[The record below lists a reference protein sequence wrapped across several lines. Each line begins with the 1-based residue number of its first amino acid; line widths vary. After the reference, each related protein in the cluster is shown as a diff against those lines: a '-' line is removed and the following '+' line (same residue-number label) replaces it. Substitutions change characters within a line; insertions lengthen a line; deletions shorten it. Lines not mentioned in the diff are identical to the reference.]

1 MMKKR
6 NRFKFCVFVFSF
18 FSVLQAQCQKHFA
31 YKSAIDTIKE
41 TKFYKIN
48 LSPGVVAKCKP
59 GLDDI
64 RIFDE
69 GGKPVPYILKNDLPV
84 FTRENFIAFPI
95 IKTIKEKDKQTHI
108 TLQSTIDKPIDNLL
122 LFIKNTEAHRAF
134 NISGSNDSVH
144 WFIIKENIYL
154 DNSFKADGETIIQ
167 SLSFP
172 ASNYK
177 YFQLT
182 ILGEDLLPFNIAKAG
197 VYKEDL
203 IYGRYIQIP
212 APDISQ
218 RDSSNKISYVRIH
231 LDDKYLVNKIIVD
244 LEGVKYY
251 KRKFSFFEQNK
262 MDDFLLEGYLF
273 SGLANEF
280 IVNAKADQFLL
291 TINNEDNNPLKIKAV
306 HAFQLKTYLLTY
318 LQDGKNYFLE
328 FGDSFLQAPKY
339 DLSFFAD
346 SADNSPSEIFVNS
359 FEKTE
364 NVSSTNLASAK
375 NNKLFLW
382 VSIAA
387 VLAALLYFTFKLMRE
402 VNKKTL
408 NN

>member
-6 NRFKFCVFVFSF
+6 NRIKFCLLAISF
-18 FSVLQAQCQKHFA
+18 FSVLQAQSQKHFA
-31 YKSAIDTIKE
+31 YKGSIDTIKE
-41 TKFYKIN
+41 TTFYKIN

-59 GLDDI
+59 GLEDI

-69 GGKPVPYILKNDLPV
+69 DGKQVPYILKNDLPV
-84 FTRENFIAFPI
+84 FTRENFIAFPV
-95 IKTIKEKDKQTHI
+95 IKTIKEKDKQTHV
-108 TLQSTIDKPIDNLL
+108 TLQCTIDKPIDNLL
-122 LFIKNTEAHRAF
+122 LFVKNTEAHRAF

-182 ILGEDLLPFNIAKAG
+182 ILGEDVLPFNIAKAG

-212 APDISQ
+212 ASNIYQS
-218 RDSSNKISYVRIH
+218 DSSNKISYVRIH

-244 LEGVKYY
+244 VEGVKYY
-251 KRKFSFFEQNK
+251 KRKFSLFEQNK
-262 MDDFLLEGYLF
+262 VDDFLLEGYLS

-280 IVNAKADQFLL
+280 IVNGKADHYLL
-291 TINNEDNNPLKIKAV
+291 AINNEDNNPLKIKAV

-318 LQDGKNYFLE
+318 LQDGKNYFLK
-328 FGDSFLQAPKY
+328 FGDSSLQTPKY

-346 SADNSPSEIFVNS
+346 SAGKSPSEIFVKS
-359 FEKTE
+359 FEKNA
-364 NVSSTNLASAK
+364 NVVSTNLVAAK

-382 VSIAA
+382 ITIAL
-387 VLAALLYFTFKLMRE
+387 VLVALLYFTFKLTRE
-402 VNKKTL
+402 VNKKSSDS
-408 NN
+408 

>member
-6 NRFKFCVFVFSF
+6 NRFKFCLLALSF
-18 FSVLQAQCQKHFA
+18 FSVLQAQSQKHVA
-31 YKSAIDTIKE
+31 YKGTIDTIKE

-48 LSPGVVAKCKP
+48 LSPQVVAKCKP
-59 GLDDI
+59 GLEDI

-69 GGKPVPYILKNDLPV
+69 DGRQVSYILKNDLPV
-84 FTRENFIAFPI
+84 FTRENFIAFPV
-95 IKTIKEKDKQTHI
+95 IKTTKEKDKQTHI
-108 TLQSTIDKPIDNLL
+108 TLQSAINKPIDHLL
-122 LFIKNTEAHRAF
+122 LFVKNTEAHRAF

-154 DNSFKADGETIIQ
+154 DNSFKADGETTIQ

-182 ILGEDLLPFNIAKAG
+182 ILGEDVLPFNVAKAG

-212 APDISQ
+212 APEITQ
-218 RDSSNKISYVRIH
+218 IDSSNKISYIRIH
-231 LDDKYLVNKIIVD
+231 LDDKYLVNKIIIDV
-244 LEGVKYY
+244 EGMKYY
-251 KRKFSFFEQNK
+251 KRKFSLFEQNK
-262 MDDFLLEGYLF
+262 MNDFLLEGYLS
-273 SGLANEF
+273 SGLTKEF
-280 IVNAKADQFLL
+280 IVNGKADQFLL

-306 HAFQLKTYLLTY
+306 HVFQLKTYLLTY
-318 LQDGKNYFLE
+318 LQDGKNYSLK
-328 FGDSFLQAPKY
+328 FGDSSLQAPKY
-339 DLSFFAD
+339 DLTFFAD
-346 SADNSPSEIFVNS
+346 SAGKSPSEIFVNN
-359 FEKTE
+359 FEKNASVT
-364 NVSSTNLASAK
+364 STSLASTK

-382 VSIAA
+382 ISIAL

-402 VNKKTL
+402 VNKK
-408 NN
+408 NSDN